1 MREVFFCHMADND
14 ALQFAAVVPRYQG
27 KWVYCK
33 QEDRNTYELPGGSR
47 RDAENIEATARR
59 VLSEKTGAACFRMMP
74 VSIYGVR
81 KEDGSEAFGMLYFAE
96 VQEFFPLPVSETK
109 RTELFGGIPG
119 ELTFPDI
126 EPVLQH
132 RVEDFLKETFPAGPG
147 PEVP

>member
-1 MREVFFCHMADND
+1 MREVFFYTKADND

-33 QEDRNTYELPGGSR
+33 QKDRNTYEIPGSAR
-47 RDAENIEATARR
+47 KDAENIEETARR
-59 VLSEKTGAACFRMMP
+59 ALSEKTGAACFRMMP
-74 VSIYGVR
+74 VSVYSVQ

-96 VQEFFPLPVSETK
+96 VQDFFPLPASETK
-109 RTELFGGIPG
+109 RVDFFGGVPG

-132 RVEDFLKETFPAGPG
+132 RVEDFLKEMFPNEPG
-147 PEVP
+147 TAAP